1 MNFKRT
7 IESLNKIIILTIEKS
22 KKRSGAMMMPEAE
35 RSRRMPN
42 RFTILFIS
50 ATVFIMIIFSGIIV
64 TAWKK
69 NNHLEEILLA
79 ENCTL

>member
-1 MNFKRT
+1 
-7 IESLNKIIILTIEKS
+7 
-22 KKRSGAMMMPEAE
+22 MMMPEAE

-50 ATVFIMIIFSGIIV
+50 ATIFIMIIFSGIIV